1 MKKWIKWVSAALL
14 VAIIFVYGFCFTVR
28 EGNYAIVSRFG
39 DVRKVCT
46 EAGLYLKLPSP
57 FEKVLTFD
65 ARSQYMD
72 SGYTETLTNDKKN
85 IILQTYVIW
94 HVSDPLKFYTSV
106 ADTQN
111 AAVYLNDLT
120 SNVKN
125 GVMGSYEL
133 SSLVSTDLENIKIN
147 EITAEMKQQIAEKAL
162 KDYGIAVEEVRI
174 KRIAL
179 PEDNLQ
185 SVLDQ
190 MIADREKQ
198 VTKLLSEGRRDAAKI
213 TSEADAK
220 AAEIVANGQT
230 EAAKINAETEK
241 KIAAIYGEA
250 YDANAE
256 LFIYLKKLI
265 ALENSVSADTVIIM
279 NAEDSAFD
287 ILASNQ

>member
-1 MKKWIKWVSAALL
+1 MKKWVKWVSAAILL
-14 VAIIFVYGFCFTVR
+14 VIVFVYGFCFTVR
-28 EGNYAIVSRFG
+28 EGSNAIVTRFG
-39 DVRKVCT
+39 EARKVCT
-46 EAGLYLKLPSP
+46 EAGLYFKLPSP
-57 FEKVLTFD
+57 FEKVVTFD

-85 IILQTYVIW
+85 IILQTYLIW

-106 ADTQN
+106 GDAEK

-125 GVMGSYEL
+125 GVMGSYQL
-133 SSLVSTDLENIKIN
+133 SALVSTDLDSIRID
-147 EITAEMKQQIAEKAL
+147 EITAEMKKQIAEKAGA
-162 KDYGIAVEEVRI
+162 DYGIAVEDVRL

-179 PEDNLQ
+179 PDDNLQ

-198 VTKLLSEGRRDAAKI
+198 VTKLLSEGKRDAAAI

-241 KIAAIYGEA
+241 RIAEIYGEA

-256 LFIYLKKLI
+256 LFVYLKKLI
-265 ALENSVSADTVIIM
+265 ALENSVSADTVIVM

-287 ILASNQ
+287 ILGDR

>member
-1 MKKWIKWVSAALL
+1 MKKWMKWALAALL
-14 VAIIFVYGFCFTVR
+14 AAIVFAYGFCFTVR
-28 EGNYAIVSRFG
+28 EGSSAIISRFG
-39 DVRKVCT
+39 EVRKVCT
-46 EAGLYLKLPSP
+46 EAGLYLKLPTP
-57 FEKVLTFD
+57 FEKVITFD

-106 ADTQN
+106 SDTDN

-125 GVMGSYEL
+125 GVMGSYQL
-133 SSLVSTDLENIKIN
+133 SALVSTDLDGIKLD
-147 EITAEMKQQIAEKAL
+147 EITAEMKKQISEKAL
-162 KDYGIAVEEVRI
+162 RDYGITVEEVRI

-185 SVLDQ
+185 SVLEQ

-198 VTKLLSEGRRDAAKI
+198 VTKLLSEGKRDAAAI
-213 TSEADAK
+213 ISEADAK
-220 AAEIVANGQT
+220 AAELVANGQL

-241 KIAAIYGEA
+241 RIAEIYGEA
-250 YDANAE
+250 YDENAE
-256 LFIYLKKLI
+256 LFVYLKKLI

-287 ILASNQ
+287 ILSSNP